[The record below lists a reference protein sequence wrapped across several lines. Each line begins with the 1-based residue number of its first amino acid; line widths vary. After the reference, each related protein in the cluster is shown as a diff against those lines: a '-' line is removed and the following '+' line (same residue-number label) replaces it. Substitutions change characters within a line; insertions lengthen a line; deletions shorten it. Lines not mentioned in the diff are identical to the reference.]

1 VLPSLGLLFDNPRMD
16 NMLWKMLRKRF
27 GPLIFG
33 SKKGEAGVHGI
44 LSIGEDLAPPV
55 LRRKDDDGPRFSN
68 DDDEDMFGG
77 GGSGCGGGGGSAND
91 NEGGDVD

>member
-1 VLPSLGLLFDNPRMD
+1 MD